1 MQPINSIIRSFVR
14 KIGIEAGLALN
25 NIKRHWPEIVGQP
38 IAAHT
43 CPDTV
48 RNSILTIIVDTPQWM
63 HHLSFYK
70 ETILEKLGQYDIAE
84 VRFRVGRLHHKAEVK
99 EQTEV
104 SDLDEE
110 DARYMENT
118 LKHVKDEELKEKFRA
133 LITHGLKRGKPK
145 RP

>member
-1 MQPINSIIRSFVR
+1 MQPLNSIIRSFVK
-14 KIGIEAGLALN
+14 KIGIEGGLALN
-25 NIKRHWPEIVGQP
+25 NIKRCWPDIVGKP

-63 HHLSFYK
+63 QHLSFYK
-70 ETILEKLGQYDIAE
+70 ETIREKLGQYNIEE
-84 VRFRVGRLHHKAEVK
+84 VRFRVGRLQHNAEVK
-99 EQTEV
+99 KQTED
-104 SDLDEE
+104 SALAEE

-118 LKHVKDEELKEKFRA
+118 LKHLKDEELKEKFRA
-133 LITHGLKRGKPK
+133 LITHGLTKGKQK

>member
-1 MQPINSIIRSFVR
+1 MQPLNSIIRSFVR
-14 KIGIEAGLALN
+14 KIGIEGGLALN
-25 NIKRHWPEIVGQP
+25 NIKRRWPDIVGQP

-48 RNSILTIIVDTPQWM
+48 RNSILTIIVDTPQWL

-84 VRFRVGRLHHKAEVK
+84 VRFRVGRLHYKAEAK
-99 EQTEV
+99 DQAEAPA
-104 SDLDEE
+104 LAEE

-118 LKHVKDEELKEKFRA
+118 LKHLKDEELKEKFRA
-133 LITHGLKRGKPK
+133 LITHGLTKGKPK